1 MKKVQQL
8 MHGVRLYCVTLF
20 FCPDDRLTSI
30 KQTLPQ
36 LHYREVLQRSEENI
50 HYCSTVS
57 HVTSVELSNF
67 ASVMLFSKI
76 VCCNHVLQV
85 L

>member
-1 MKKVQQL
+1 MKKKV
-8 MHGVRLYCVTLF
+8 HGVRLYCVTLF
-20 FCPDDRLTSI
+20 FCPDDKLTSI

-36 LHYREVLQRSEENI
+36 LHYRVVLQRLEENTL
-50 HYCSTVS
+50 YYSTVS
-57 HVTSVELSNF
+57 HVANVELSNF
-67 ASVMLFSKI
+67 ASVMLFSII